1 MPGNKTSAYEAAFLD
16 QGCISPAT
24 AFLQFLKRWNTMKA
38 KWAAS
43 VCALVLASALGV
55 LAQSDAGGSQNNQN
69 PVLKTRPKDST
80 NIQPPAGTAGG
91 PAQGPYIGQPVSAA
105 PNAVPEGTRFIVK
118 LKDTLD
124 TRKMEEG
131 KHFKAELREDLVT
144 PSGLIVPKGRTIKA
158 HVARFEH
165 GYTGAKIQLALDEI
179 ETRKGWV
186 PLIGTVIG
194 VPGDPSIKAT
204 GEEGEIYRKGPDK
217 KKVLTNAAIG
227 AAVGAVSGSV
237 VGGGKG
243 AAIGAAA
250 GAGVGTGTSFLFK
263 GSDMKL
269 DKGTQ
274 LEVRLDRDLVVPTH

>member
-1 MPGNKTSAYEAAFLD
+1 M
-16 QGCISPAT
+16 QV
-24 AFLQFLKRWNTMKA
+24 

-43 VCALVLASALGV
+43 VCAFALILGINV
-55 LAQSDAGGSQNNQN
+55 IGQENGNSND
-69 PVLKTRPKDST
+69 PVLKTRPNDSR
-80 NIQPPAGTAGG
+80 NSPQPQQGPVAAYPGPGNASSPYGG
-91 PAQGPYIGQPVSAA
+91 P
-105 PNAVPEGTRFIVK
+105 PNAIPDGSRFIVK

-124 TRKMEEG
+124 THKMEQG
-131 KHFKAELREDLVT
+131 KHFKAELREDLIT
-144 PSGLIVPKGRTIKA
+144 PSGLIIPKGRTIKG

-165 GYTGAKIQLALDEI
+165 GYTGSKIQLALDEI

-186 PLIGTVIG
+186 PLIATVTG
-194 VPGDPSIKAT
+194 VPGDPSIKAS

-217 KKVLTNAAIG
+217 RKVVTNAAIG

-237 VGGGKG
+237 LGGGKG

-250 GAGVGTGTSFLFK
+250 GAGLGTGSSFLFK
-263 GSDMKL
+263 GGDMKL

>member
-1 MPGNKTSAYEAAFLD
+1 MKGKWSASF
-16 QGCISPAT
+16 
-24 AFLQFLKRWNTMKA
+24 
-38 KWAAS
+38 
-43 VCALVLASALGV
+43 CALVLVLSLGAA
-55 LAQSDAGGSQNNQN
+55 AQETGNSNE
-69 PVLKTRPKDST
+69 PVLKTRPNDSRSAQ
-80 NIQPPAGTAGG
+80 QPSQG
-91 PAQGPYIGQPVSAA
+91 PATGVAQTGTTPLVA
-105 PNAVPEGTRFIVK
+105 PNAIPEGSRFIIK

-131 KHFKAELREDLVT
+131 KHFKAELREELVT
-144 PSGLIVPKGRTIKA
+144 PSGLIIPKGRTIKG
-158 HVARFEH
+158 HVGRFEH
-165 GYTGAKIQLALDEI
+165 GYTGSKIQLALDEI

-186 PLIGTVIG
+186 PLIGTVTG
-194 VPGDPSIKAT
+194 VPGDPSIKAS

-217 KKVLTNAAIG
+217 KKVITNAAIG

-237 VGGGKG
+237 LGGGKG

>member
-1 MPGNKTSAYEAAFLD
+1 
-16 QGCISPAT
+16 
-24 AFLQFLKRWNTMKA
+24 MKA

-43 VCALVLASALGV
+43 VCALALA
-55 LAQSDAGGSQNNQN
+55 LAVGAVCQENATSQDQG
-69 PVLKTRPKDST
+69 PVLKTRPKDGQTST
-80 NIQPPAGTAGG
+80 PEIPPASPT
-91 PAQGPYIGQPVSAA
+91 IGQPAA
-105 PNAVPEGTRFIVK
+105 VYAANPNAIPDGSRFIIK

-131 KHFKAELREDLVT
+131 KHFKAELREELVT
-144 PSGLIVPKGRTIKA
+144 PSGLVIPKGRTIKG
-158 HVARFEH
+158 HVGRFEH
-165 GYTGAKIQLALDEI
+165 GYTGSKMQLALDEI

-186 PLIGTVIG
+186 PLIATVTG
-194 VPGDPSIKAT
+194 VPGDSSIKAS

-217 KKVLTNAAIG
+217 KKIITNAAIG

-237 VGGGKG
+237 LGGGKG

-250 GAGVGTGTSFLFK
+250 GAGVGGGTGFLFK

-274 LEVRLDRDLVVPTH
+274 LEVRLDRDLVIPAH